1 MCKTTIKKIYLEGK
15 ILSNKQELDFFHM
28 YQSELSPFIQTIEY
42 KNGYL
47 PGSIT
52 YKIYRLCTG
61 QRMLEG

>member
-52 YKIYRLCTG
+52 YKI
-61 QRMLEG
+61 